1 VLAAVTFRLTTPDFW
16 QHLVVGKA
24 IWQLGRIPQEHLWT
38 WPSHGNLEVLP
49 SWGFRWL
56 LWPFW
61 EAGGFAGLQAWRWL
75 TTLAAFALAWATAR
89 RLGARGMTPLVV
101 IAVAVLSYRIRA
113 QVRPETLVAVL
124 LALQLWLLE
133 RRRERGGGGV
143 ALVLV
148 AWAWANVHISWFVG
162 PALLAIHG
170 LARPA
175 GARDVPPP
183 AGMRGM
189 FERLDRMSWPALVAA
204 AAAISFANPY
214 GWRALAQ
221 PLEYFLTWRH
231 EPIYRTIPELT
242 PLWVTWRAT
251 LASGL
256 PVLLVLWPLLV
267 AVRALRLRFDVIEA
281 LTCVLFTALA
291 LFNQRF
297 IGFLMVAIV
306 PYLSRDLAELAA
318 ARPFRA
324 WRAPWAR
331 AAVAIGVMALA
342 SLPSWRDTRFRF
354 GVGIVPTL
362 VPGAACDFLAAR
374 GISGRMFNPFY
385 FGGYVAWRF
394 WPDRARLP
402 FMDIHQTGTRRD
414 RDLYAYAFASRD
426 AWDALQRAHD
436 FQVALL
442 DGHQEWVRGDR
453 LLDFLDQDPRWA
465 LVFRDD
471 AAALYVR
478 RDGPLAGIA
487 NAHAY
492 RVMPGGQE
500 GMARVAPQVFAD
512 PVSRRALRAELER
525 RAAASPL
532 NAQAR
537 SLLANLDYIEGNRAG
552 ARTHLEAALAV
563 DPTLAGVH
571 RRLAWLHLDE
581 SRWREGIR
589 ELAAERRLGTPPED
603 DWVRMGAAWEKLGD
617 DARAV
622 KAYRRALA
630 VHAMDA
636 DALAALRR
644 LGADR

>member
-1 VLAAVTFRLTTPDFW
+1 
-16 QHLVVGKA
+16 
-24 IWQLGRIPQEHLWT
+24 
-38 WPSHGNLEVLP
+38 
-49 SWGFRWL
+49 
-56 LWPFW
+56 
-61 EAGGFAGLQAWRWL
+61 FAG
-75 TTLAAFALAWATAR
+75 F
-89 RLGARGMTPLVV
+89 
-101 IAVAVLSYRIRA
+101 Y
-113 QVRPETLVAVL
+113 
-124 LALQLWLLE
+124 
-133 RRRERGGGGV
+133 
-143 ALVLV
+143 VLV
-148 AWAWANVHISWFVG
+148 ATPFVARDL
-162 PALLAIHG
+162 ALLLSRAP
-170 LARPA
+170 RPA
-175 GARDVPPP
+175 PLRSPY
-183 AGMRGM
+183 
-189 FERLDRMSWPALVAA
+189 AA
-204 AAAISFANPY
+204 AALTA
-214 GWRALAQ
+214 ALMIA
-221 PLEYFLTWRH
+221 LSL
-231 EPIYRTIPELT
+231 PE
-242 PLWVTWRAT
+242 W
-251 LASGL
+251 
-256 PVLLVLWPLLV
+256 
-267 AVRALRLRFDVIEA
+267 
-281 LTCVLFTALA
+281 
-291 LFNQRF
+291 
-297 IGFLMVAIV
+297 
-306 PYLSRDLAELAA
+306 SRET
-318 ARPFRA
+318 RPFG
-324 WRAPWAR
+324 P
-331 AAVAIGVMALA
+331 GVEERRMPV
-342 SLPSWRDTRFRF
+342 S
-354 GVGIVPTL
+354 
-362 VPGAACDFLAAR
+362 ACDFIEAHDLR
-374 GISGRMFNPFY
+374 GRMFNPFY

-453 LLDFLDQDPRWA
+453 LLDFMDQDPRWA

-478 RDGPLAGIA
+478 RDGPLAAVA

-512 PVSRRALRAELER
+512 PAARRALRAELER

-537 SLLANLDYIEGNRAG
+537 SLIANLDYIEGNRAG

-589 ELAAERRLGTPPED
+589 ELEAERRLGTPPED

-617 DARAV
+617 TARAV
-622 KAYRRALA
+622 KAYRRARA

-636 DALAALRR
+636 DALEALRR